1 VESDVTTTL
10 SELERKLKEL
20 ERELESVGRGGELDA
35 EPAQAGWTPPPDP
48 PPAPAPGP
56 PPPGATPFTAVWHGT
71 GADAGPPP
79 APPYEHAEP
88 VRVTPPAAPWGA
100 AAAPPQHAAPS
111 RGPQTPAFAPA
122 PPRGPETPAFAPAP
136 PPAAPDAFAPAPQGA
151 APHAFAPAP
160 QGAAPPA
167 FAPPPQHAA
176 PPRGPETH
184 AFAPAPP
191 PAPPSGLHAQLDEL
205 LAFRD
210 RLVRT
215 TDDLVSELSRVLTEL
230 GVGAAPDLADT
241 PLSGDV
247 VVEAG
252 TFADLATLAAFEQA
266 LASVPGVTSVY
277 VRSLDAGRA
286 AIDVRLAGAVAL
298 GSALRAVVPVPL
310 TVTDARDGHLAIA
323 LAPAPGG

>member
-1 VESDVTTTL
+1 V
-10 SELERKLKEL
+10 
-20 ERELESVGRGGELDA
+20 
-35 EPAQAGWTPPPDP
+35 
-48 PPAPAPGP
+48 PAPAPGP

-71 GADAGPPP
+71 GGNAGPPP

-100 AAAPPQHAAPS
+100 AAAPPPAEGHGYASPPPQYAAPQ
-111 RGPQTPAFAPA
+111 RGPQA
-122 PPRGPETPAFAPAP
+122 
-136 PPAAPDAFAPAPQGA
+136 
-151 APHAFAPAP
+151 H
-160 QGAAPPA
+160 A
-167 FAPPPQHAA
+167 FAPPP
-176 PPRGPETH
+176 T
-184 AFAPAPP
+184 APA
-191 PAPPSGLHAQLDEL
+191 APSGLHAQLDEL

-230 GVGAAPDLADT
+230 GVGAAPDPADT

-247 VVEAG
+247 VVEAAP
-252 TFADLATLAAFEQA
+252 FADLATLAAFEQA

-310 TVTDARDGHLAIA
+310 TVTDVRDGHLAIA
-323 LAPAPGG
+323 LAPGG